1 MTETIACRA
10 CGVSLLA
17 ESRYCHRCG
26 RAISGG
32 GPSERAPWIIAWSLV
47 AIAVTVITWSV
58 LKRDGA
64 AAAAPPPPPQAGTPP
79 DISQMSPRERFL
91 RLHDRVLGAAERGDS
106 ATVTRFAPLALQ
118 AYGMLDA
125 YDDDLRFH
133 AGLIHLRLGE
143 TAAATALADTIQAG
157 SPGHL
162 LAEILR
168 AEAAEQA
175 GNRKGFD
182 RSRRAF
188 LDHFDREVASGR
200 PEYTEHRRVL
210 DEFRTRAEA
219 P

>member
-10 CGVSLLA
+10 CGASLLP

-26 RAISGG
+26 RALSGG
-32 GPSERAPWIIAWSLV
+32 GPSERTPWIIAWSLV

-58 LKRDGA
+58 LKRDGT
-64 AAAAPPPPPQAGTPP
+64 AAAAPPPPQADTPP

-106 ATVTRFAPLALQ
+106 ATVIRFAPMAIQ
-118 AYGMLDA
+118 AYTMLDA

-133 AGLIHLRLGE
+133 AGLIHLQVGE
-143 TAAATALADTIQAG
+143 TAAAIALADTIQAG

-162 LAEILR
+162 LAQILR
-168 AEAAEQA
+168 ADAAKQA
-175 GNRKGFD
+175 GDPRAYD

-188 LDHFDREVASGR
+188 LAEFDREIASGR
-200 PEYTEHRRVL
+200 PEYTEHRNVL
-210 DEFRTRAEA
+210 DDFRARAEA

>member
-1 MTETIACRA
+1 MTETIACRS
-10 CGVSLLA
+10 CGASLLA

-32 GPSERAPWIIAWSLV
+32 GPSERTPWIIAWSLV
-47 AIAVTVITWSV
+47 VIAITVITWSV
-58 LKRDGA
+58 VKRDGT
-64 AAAAPPPPPQAGTPP
+64 AAAAPPPQQAGTPP

-106 ATVTRFAPLALQ
+106 ATVIRFAPMAIQ

-133 AGLIHLRLGE
+133 AGLIHLQLGE
-143 TAAATALADTIQAG
+143 TAAAIALADTIQAG

-168 AEAAEQA
+168 ADAAEQA
-175 GNRKGFD
+175 GDRKAYD
-182 RSRRAF
+182 RSRQAF
-188 LDHFDREVASGR
+188 LADFDREIASGR
-200 PEYTEHRRVL
+200 PEYAEHQKVL
-210 DEFRTRAEA
+210 DDFRTRAEA

>member
-10 CGVSLLA
+10 CGASLLP

-26 RAISGG
+26 RALSGG
-32 GPSERAPWIIAWSLV
+32 GPSERTPWIIAWSLV

-58 LKRDGA
+58 LKRDET
-64 AAAAPPPPPQAGTPP
+64 AAAAPPPPQADTPP

-106 ATVTRFAPLALQ
+106 ATVIRFAPMAIQ
-118 AYGMLDA
+118 AYTMLDA

-133 AGLIHLRLGE
+133 AGLIHLQVGE
-143 TAAATALADTIQAG
+143 TAAAIALADTIQAG

-162 LAEILR
+162 LAQILR
-168 AEAAEQA
+168 ADAAKQA
-175 GNRKGFD
+175 GDPRAYD

-188 LDHFDREVASGR
+188 LAEFDREIASGR
-200 PEYTEHRRVL
+200 PEYTEHRNVL
-210 DEFRTRAEA
+210 DDFRARAEA

>member
-10 CGVSLLA
+10 CGASLLP

-26 RAISGG
+26 RALSGG
-32 GPSERAPWIIAWSLV
+32 GPSERTPWIIAWSLV

-58 LKRDGA
+58 LKRDGT
-64 AAAAPPPPPQAGTPP
+64 AAAAPPPPQADTPP

-106 ATVTRFAPLALQ
+106 ATVIRFAPMAIQ
-118 AYGMLDA
+118 AYAMLDA

-133 AGLIHLRLGE
+133 AGLIHLQVGE
-143 TAAATALADTIQAG
+143 TAAAIALADTIQAG

-162 LAEILR
+162 LAQILR
-168 AEAAEQA
+168 ADAAKQA
-175 GNRKGFD
+175 GDPRAYD

-188 LDHFDREVASGR
+188 LADFDREIASGR
-200 PEYTEHRRVL
+200 PEYTEHRNVL
-210 DEFRTRAEA
+210 DDFRTRAEA